1 MTQIQQSPPTS
12 AETGLETLRTLAAP
26 KFIWAAIAVVALL
39 QAGVVALRWSFVSTT
54 VRPLRHE
61 LAELPR
67 VLGKWTGKDV
77 SLDRRI
83 VQAVGADQLVDR
95 LYENADGTKFTVSS
109 AVWSSPSEWV
119 PHRPPLCYAANGWKP
134 ARSQIV
140 ALPNRPNAKIAID
153 TYEQSGERIVVGYW
167 YQLEDFTYID
177 RVGARGARTA
187 LWGKRQWSPL
197 IKTLIQTGESDT
209 AESKLVEIA
218 SHIYEF
224 NCGL

>member
-1 MTQIQQSPPTS
+1 MTQAQQAPPTS
-12 AETGLETLRTLAAP
+12 AETSLESFRTLATP
-26 KFIWAAIAVVALL
+26 KFIWMAIAILVLL
-39 QAGVVALRWSFVSTT
+39 QAGVVALRWSFVSST

-67 VLGKWTGKDV
+67 TLGKWTGKDV

-83 VQAVGADQLVDR
+83 VEAVGADQLVDR
-95 LYENADGTKFTVSS
+95 LYADADGTKFTVSS
-109 AVWSSPSEWV
+109 AVWLSPSEWV
-119 PHRPPLCYAANGWKP
+119 PHRPHLCYAANGWKP
-134 ARSQIV
+134 VRSQIV
-140 ALPNRPNAKIAID
+140 ALPNRPKASIAVD

-167 YQLEDFTYID
+167 YQLEEFTYID

-197 IKTLIQTGESDT
+197 IKTLIQTSESDA